1 MLGAL
6 GVARPSLASLAAR
19 ALSPHHRARRVHTP
33 GRVLSMAAPKIG
45 KDGEKVYPEECK
57 VEVGGRQYRRCAA
70 ALVFNPNGDV
80 LLGERSDRPGSWGM
94 PQGGIEIGESQSA
107 AATRELYEEVGM
119 KPGATHGLA
128 LVAEVPPDE
137 SFCYAAGGWLAA
149 KGLAGQRLEFTL
161 FHLDTTADPSP
172 LCVLEGLGGETREFT
187 RVKWA
192 SWDEAV
198 SSVWESKRGPYV
210 RARELAG
217 PVIEKYLSDK

>member
-107 AATRELYEEVGM
+107 AATRELS
-119 KPGATHGLA
+119 TRRLA
-128 LVAEVPPDE
+128 
-137 SFCYAAGGWLAA
+137 
-149 KGLAGQRLEFTL
+149 
-161 FHLDTTADPSP
+161 
-172 LCVLEGLGGETREFT
+172 
-187 RVKWA
+187 
-192 SWDEAV
+192 
-198 SSVWESKRGPYV
+198 
-210 RARELAG
+210 
-217 PVIEKYLSDK
+217 